1 MDENAQDSQSQE
13 QDVMQPVH
21 APEQNA
27 AQGGA
32 ESPAASAQSAVPPAS
47 TVPPAVPAPAPLAA
61 SVPSE
66 YADSAPAPAP
76 STPAAPP
83 VPPAPRV
90 PPMPPMPA
98 IHTAPSDQSAQLHP
112 TSGIASSQP
121 AHDAASGRGDTVH
134 TDTAEQS
141 AEHSPSRS
149 GASERLS
156 GPTGPSQTA
165 PQQSQQLQ
173 HPKSSMLFPQTD
185 DAQGQTTPR
194 TPTKPM
200 FAPIPDDADAGDL
213 ADARMRNLWPSD
225 PLEASPSSKRGRN
238 AGALT
243 GAGDNADSGL
253 LAGISASSPAVS
265 AKAAASADSDLTVEG
280 MDSGLARLD
289 PLAVHP
295 RLSSRILCVVFGLL
309 LLAAAAGMWW
319 LGVRTANG
327 QNFDDEVW
335 LRLNTSLPSWL
346 QSLVHLLAVSSTVIA
361 ISVVFALVGIVVAAV
376 RKRWWLLGQLV
387 VFAGLCYGSSLL
399 KGVLPRP
406 YLQNINSSAS
416 NTAPSGHTL
425 LAAAAVVVLVCAVP
439 RAWRAA
445 CAAVGSA
452 YTLLVALS
460 LVAGKWHRP
469 TDVVMSLL
477 IVGGWALLV
486 LACTRTS
493 GMDEIGT
500 RSASASIQI
509 VGSVMI
515 TGGIMISLYG
525 AYLVWQIEPGLS
537 LGASWT
543 QSGACAATT
552 MLVCG
557 VSMLVFGLVLAM
569 RQLTASPLTKL
580 GLVGAPPAPPSK

>member
-1 MDENAQDSQSQE
+1 
-13 QDVMQPVH
+13 
-21 APEQNA
+21 
-27 AQGGA
+27 
-32 ESPAASAQSAVPPAS
+32 
-47 TVPPAVPAPAPLAA
+47 
-61 SVPSE
+61 
-66 YADSAPAPAP
+66 
-76 STPAAPP
+76 
-83 VPPAPRV
+83 
-90 PPMPPMPA
+90 
-98 IHTAPSDQSAQLHP
+98 
-112 TSGIASSQP
+112 
-121 AHDAASGRGDTVH
+121 
-134 TDTAEQS
+134 
-141 AEHSPSRS
+141 
-149 GASERLS
+149 
-156 GPTGPSQTA
+156 
-165 PQQSQQLQ
+165 
-173 HPKSSMLFPQTD
+173 MLFPQTD
-185 DAQGQTTPR
+185 DVQGQTTPR

-200 FAPIPDDADAGDL
+200 FAPIPDDTDAGDL

-238 AGALT
+238 ADTLT

-253 LAGISASSPAVS
+253 LAGISAGSPATS
-265 AKAAASADSDLTVEG
+265 ANAAASSDSDLTVEG

-309 LLAAAAGMWW
+309 LLAAAAG
-319 LGVRTANG
+319 
-327 QNFDDEVW
+327 VW

-346 QSLVHLLAVSSTVIA
+346 RSLVHLLAVSSTVIA

-515 TGGIMISLYG
+515 TGGIMVSLYG

-537 LGASWT
+537 LGARWT
-543 QSGACAATT
+543 QSGACAATS

>member
-1 MDENAQDSQSQE
+1 
-13 QDVMQPVH
+13 
-21 APEQNA
+21 
-27 AQGGA
+27 
-32 ESPAASAQSAVPPAS
+32 
-47 TVPPAVPAPAPLAA
+47 
-61 SVPSE
+61 
-66 YADSAPAPAP
+66 
-76 STPAAPP
+76 
-83 VPPAPRV
+83 
-90 PPMPPMPA
+90 
-98 IHTAPSDQSAQLHP
+98 
-112 TSGIASSQP
+112 
-121 AHDAASGRGDTVH
+121 
-134 TDTAEQS
+134 
-141 AEHSPSRS
+141 
-149 GASERLS
+149 
-156 GPTGPSQTA
+156 
-165 PQQSQQLQ
+165 
-173 HPKSSMLFPQTD
+173 
-185 DAQGQTTPR
+185 
-194 TPTKPM
+194 M

-213 ADARMRNLWPSD
+213 ADARIRNLWPSD

-238 AGALT
+238 AGALA
-243 GAGDNADSGL
+243 GAGNSPDSGL
-253 LAGISASSPAVS
+253 SAGSP
-265 AKAAASADSDLTVEG
+265 AASANAATSLDSDLTVEG

-295 RLSSRILCVVFGLL
+295 RLSSRILCIVFGLL
-309 LLAAAAGMWW
+309 LLAAAAGVWW

-346 QSLVHLLAVSSTVIA
+346 RSLVHLLAVSSTVIA

-445 CAAVGSA
+445 CAAVGSV
-452 YTLLVALS
+452 YTMLVALS

-515 TGGIMISLYG
+515 TGGIMVCLYG

>member
-1 MDENAQDSQSQE
+1 MD
-13 QDVMQPVH
+13 
-21 APEQNA
+21 
-27 AQGGA
+27 
-32 ESPAASAQSAVPPAS
+32 
-47 TVPPAVPAPAPLAA
+47 
-61 SVPSE
+61 
-66 YADSAPAPAP
+66 
-76 STPAAPP
+76 
-83 VPPAPRV
+83 
-90 PPMPPMPA
+90 
-98 IHTAPSDQSAQLHP
+98 
-112 TSGIASSQP
+112 
-121 AHDAASGRGDTVH
+121 
-134 TDTAEQS
+134 
-141 AEHSPSRS
+141 
-149 GASERLS
+149 
-156 GPTGPSQTA
+156 
-165 PQQSQQLQ
+165 
-173 HPKSSMLFPQTD
+173 K
-185 DAQGQTTPR
+185 
-194 TPTKPM
+194 
-200 FAPIPDDADAGDL
+200 
-213 ADARMRNLWPSD
+213 
-225 PLEASPSSKRGRN
+225 
-238 AGALT
+238 
-243 GAGDNADSGL
+243 
-253 LAGISASSPAVS
+253 
-265 AKAAASADSDLTVEG
+265 
-280 MDSGLARLD
+280 GLARLD
-289 PLAVHP
+289 PLTVHP

-309 LLAAAAGMWW
+309 LFAAAAGVWW

-346 QSLVHLLAVSSTVIA
+346 RSLVHLLAVSSTVIA

-543 QSGACAATT
+543 QSGACAATI